1 MRKYLFVAL
10 VAVTTLF
17 VSFLPKASVENTQQ
31 SLRFSPEICPASSNS
46 TQIIVAGVASKVQ
59 VFRGKKSKVSSVKK
73 AFTILQ
79 PQPNDWMEISESAG
93 APVMVDRT
101 SGLSLLSCP
110 GIAEPSWFVGGASDV
125 SSQDQ
130 LVLANDGASPA
141 TLLVKMWS
149 TEDRAVE
156 TTVTVNGR
164 TSKKLRLD
172 TLAPGV
178 KAMVLYIEP
187 QVGRVSISLQSK
199 RQIGLKSSGADYIS
213 ANAAPSLDQV
223 IPVVLGI
230 EKIPVVKPT
239 TKAKKKGKKA
249 TVTQNTIASTRT
261 LRVLVPGESPATFT
275 ATLLTNDGTYIP
287 VGLDQVSLES
297 GRVRE
302 FTFTTSVPTSLS
314 ALHVT
319 SDVPI
324 VASVNNRDADYAWS
338 PAVTVLEKESSVLMP
353 PKATLALVGTSGT
366 TIAIIT
372 SGSKGATSLSVS
384 SDKLTT
390 WVNASKDWSLV
401 RISSDG
407 TIHGSVVVSDLSGKA
422 ILPIRNRV
430 RVGSGSLPI
439 SDLSITRGGA
449 SLPTSG

>member
-10 VAVTTLF
+10 VALVTLF
-17 VSFLPKASVENTQQ
+17 VSFLPKASVESTQQ
-31 SLRFSPEICPASSNS
+31 NLRFSPEICPASANS
-46 TQIIVAGVASKVQ
+46 TQIVVAGAATKVQ
-59 VFRGKKSKVSSVKK
+59 VFRGKESKVSSMKK
-73 AFTILQ
+73 TFTILQ

-93 APVMVDRT
+93 APVLVDRT
-101 SGLSLLSCP
+101 SGLSLLACP

-164 TSKKLRLD
+164 TSKIVRLD

-199 RQIGLKSSGADYIS
+199 RQTGLKSSGADYIS
-213 ANAAPSLDQV
+213 ASAAPSLDQV

-230 EKIPVVKPT
+230 GKMPVVKST
-239 TKAKKKGKKA
+239 TKAKNKGKKA
-249 TVTQNTIASTRT
+249 TVTPKTIAFTRT
-261 LRVLVPGESPATFT
+261 LRVLVPGDSPATFT

-302 FTFTTSVPTSLS
+302 FNFTTSVPASLS
-314 ALHVT
+314 ALHIT

-324 VASVNNRDADYAWS
+324 VASVNNRDVDYAWS
-338 PAVTVLEKESSVLMP
+338 PAVSTLEKESSVLIP
-353 PKATLALVGTSGT
+353 PKATLALIGSGSS

-372 SGSKGATSLSVS
+372 SGSKGATSLPVS
-384 SDKLTT
+384 SEKLAT
-390 WVNASKDWSLV
+390 WVNGSKDWSLV
-401 RISSDG
+401 YISSDG
-407 TIHGSVVVSDLSGKA
+407 TLHGSVVVSDVSGSA

-430 RVGSGSLPI
+430 KVGSGSLPI

>member
-101 SGLSLLSCP
+101 SGLSLLACP

-249 TVTQNTIASTRT
+249 TVTQNTITSTRT